1 MPAARAG
8 EQWKGEGVES
18 YLRRL
23 MEIEGVS
30 GALIVGKDGLV
41 IASTLDR
48 DHEEMLGAMAAA
60 CFDASAR
67 YIEQVGMGA
76 VRFALFETPGGVVQ
90 IADGGEML
98 LVAQSSVQAGMGRI
112 RMEII
117 QMVRQLSQ
125 QISPR

>member
-1 MPAARAG
+1 M
-8 EQWKGEGVES
+8 ET

-48 DHEEMLGAMAAA
+48 DHEELLGAMAAA

-76 VRFALFETPGGVVQ
+76 VRFALFETPGGFVQ
-90 IADGGEML
+90 LADGGEIL
-98 LVAQSSVQAGMGRI
+98 VVAQSSVHASVGRI

-117 QMVRQLSQ
+117 QMVRQLGQ
-125 QISPR
+125 QLGSR

>member
-1 MPAARAG
+1 VGKQR
-8 EQWKGEGVES
+8 KGDGVET

-23 MEIEGVS
+23 MEIEGVT

-60 CFDASAR
+60 CFDASSR
-67 YIEQVGMGA
+67 YIDQIGMGA
-76 VRFALFETPGGVVQ
+76 VRFALFETPGGYVQ
-90 IADGGEML
+90 IADGGEIL
-98 LVAQSSVQAGMGRI
+98 LVAQSSAQAGMGRI

-117 QMVRQLSQ
+117 QMVRQLGQ
-125 QISPR
+125 QLSPR

>member
-1 MPAARAG
+1 M
-8 EQWKGEGVES
+8 ET

-48 DHEEMLGAMAAA
+48 DHEELLGAMAAA

-76 VRFALFETPGGVVQ
+76 VRFALFETPGGMVQ

-98 LVAQSSVQAGMGRI
+98 LVAQSSLQAGMGRI

>member
-1 MPAARAG
+1 VGQQR
-8 EQWKGEGVES
+8 KGEGVEN

-30 GALIVGKDGLV
+30 GALVVGKDGLV

-48 DHEEMLGAMAAA
+48 DHEELLGAMAAA
-60 CFDASAR
+60 CFDASTR
-67 YIEQVGMGA
+67 YIEQIGMGA
-76 VRFALFETPGGVVQ
+76 TRYALFETPGGVVQ
-90 IADGGEML
+90 IADGGEIL
-98 LVAQSSVQAGMGRI
+98 LVAQSSGQAAIGRV

-125 QISPR
+125 QLSPR